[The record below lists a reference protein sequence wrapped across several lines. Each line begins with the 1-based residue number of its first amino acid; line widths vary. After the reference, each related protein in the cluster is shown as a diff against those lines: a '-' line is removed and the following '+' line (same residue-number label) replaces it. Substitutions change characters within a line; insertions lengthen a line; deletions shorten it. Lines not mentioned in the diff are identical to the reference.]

1 MLPSN
6 AAAVKINPLY
16 SPLTTTTTAV
26 RARTGLRGEGK
37 AKKLKADEGGE
48 GKEEGEGEGEREGG
62 INHRPVFYGQRTGI
76 RKTKEKEM
84 VLAIL
89 ELSRYG

>member
-26 RARTGLRGEGK
+26 KARTGLRGEGK
-37 AKKLKADEGGE
+37 AKKLKADKGGE
-48 GKEEGEGEGEREGG
+48 GKEEGEGEREGG
-62 INHRPVFYGQRTGI
+62 INHRPVFYGQRTRI